1 MDEVLPAN
9 QPGGTGITRIGSQ
22 RDTTTNP
29 TTKTATIPTAGIAA
43 RADTATTTTTTT
55 TIIATATT
63 ANRTTEV
70 AISNAHVQFFGIGAC
85 RGADQLP
92 HSLLA
97 VATPTGN
104 PAALMVPPTTT
115 VETLTED
122 QAEEGAEEV
131 EEGNRMGSSPLHPLP
146 TNHLPKNRKI

>member
-9 QPGGTGITRIGSQ
+9 QPGGTGITRIGRR

-43 RADTATTTTTTT
+43 GADTATA
-55 TIIATATT
+55 TI
-63 ANRTTEV
+63 ANKTTEV
-70 AISNAHVQFFGIGAC
+70 AISNAHVQFSGIGAC

-146 TNHLPKNRKI
+146 TNHHPKNRKI